1 MSEQTE
7 PVIDCSRLKK
17 LDESGKLE
25 LLQRLNGW
33 SINADGKLCRTFVL
47 QNFAESL
54 ALANL
59 VGAIAEEIGHHP
71 DLLVRWGSLSVEI
84 WTHSLSRQNDAALTE
99 ADFFLAARI
108 NELRA

>member
-1 MSEQTE
+1 MSDQTE
-7 PVIDCSRLKK
+7 PVIDCSRLKR
-17 LDESGKLE
+17 LDQQGKLE
-25 LLQRLNGW
+25 LLEPLHGW

-59 VGAIAEEIGHHP
+59 VGAVAEEIGHHP
-71 DLLVRWGSLSVEI
+71 DLLVRWGSVSVEI
-84 WTHSLSRQNDAALTE
+84 FTHSLSHENNAALTE